1 MVSDFCSD
9 DNPEE
14 RVSNF
19 HGEPE
24 KGEFKHVLIRDLNDL
39 IASAEHMLSQ
49 PRHFNQDCL
58 SNNLKLENLSFG
70 SVNEQNDAK
79 RFSYLLDAN
88 ENVPVIKSC
97 DRFNDSNICRSIT
110 EFEAYFPFSMFC
122 DVNSWLRNTSV
133 NNSEQLIDTEF
144 PVRSVNSSKCI
155 FSKDSSVKFV
165 AGCVKTSSSSGRPD
179 TSIGVRQ
186 AANTIGVIGQCHR
199 HSSDSVRL
207 VSQLAI
213 VGL

>member
-1 MVSDFCSD
+1 M
-9 DNPEE
+9 
-14 RVSNF
+14 
-19 HGEPE
+19 
-24 KGEFKHVLIRDLNDL
+24 

-49 PRHFNQDCL
+49 PRHFDQDCL
-58 SNNLKLENLSFG
+58 NDNLKLENLSLGF
-70 SVNEQNDAK
+70 VNEQNDAK

-97 DRFNDSNICRSIT
+97 DRFNDSNICRSVS
-110 EFEAYFPFSMFC
+110 ESEDCFPDSIFSHVAL
-122 DVNSWLRNTSV
+122 VNSLLHNTSV

-144 PVRSVNSSKCI
+144 PVRSVNSSKCM

-165 AGCVKTSSSSGRPD
+165 AGCVKTSSSSCRPN

-186 AANTIGVIGQCHR
+186 AAKTIGVIGQCHR